1 MVLGCSTFSASFGA
15 ASGMLTCWATQ
26 VNVSFHSD
34 KARLRRFRL
43 PLIVTAVVTA
53 IAFTFAHFEITGA
66 RTVFAFV
73 NVSVFTIGAAL
84 AALSLVCIFRH
95 RRWSFTIDLSLG
107 TAAAVFMLL
116 WLIPIYVY
124 GLLSP

>member
-1 MVLGCSTFSASFGA
+1 M
-15 ASGMLTCWATQ
+15 
-26 VNVSFHSD
+26 NISFHSD
-34 KARLRRFRL
+34 KVRLRRFRL

-66 RTVFAFV
+66 RTVFAFA

-95 RRWSFTIDLSLG
+95 RRWSFIIDLSLG
-107 TAAAVFMLL
+107 IAAAVFMLL